1 MNLQLGSGIAFMR
14 NIQKR
19 PFGNYSQRAVITKA
33 VLEKLIRNDISPGE
47 SISEEE
53 LAQQFGVSRT
63 PIREALILL
72 ERQQMTINETN
83 RGFFAAPVSFEG
95 LRSYFDMAKCV
106 FPFLFVRAAKNG
118 SETLSREAIGTDQS
132 GIPAEAGDSV
142 MAHFKLISSIA
153 NAADNPFSAE
163 TAMAGESYHCMM
175 RRSILNTRPPE
186 VVLEANRELW
196 EQDCA
201 VIQALS
207 SKDEAQIT
215 QSVDDLIASSR
226 RFIVSNMI

>member
-1 MNLQLGSGIAFMR
+1 M
-14 NIQKR
+14 
-19 PFGNYSQRAVITKA
+19 
-33 VLEKLIRNDISPGE
+33 LEKLIRNDISPGE

-106 FPFLFVRAAKNG
+106 FPFLFIRASA
-118 SETLSREAIGTDQS
+118 SSPEILSWESIGVSHDDA
-132 GIPAEAGDSV
+132 PEEAGDSV
-142 MAHFKLISSIA
+142 MAHFKLISWIA
-153 NAADNPFSAE
+153 TSADNAFSAE

-175 RRSILNTRPPE
+175 RRSILNTRPPD
-186 VVLEANRELW
+186 VVLDANRDLW
-196 EQDCA
+196 EHDCA
-201 VIQALS
+201 IIAGLNT
-207 SKDEAQIT
+207 KDETEIT
-215 QSVDDLIASSR
+215 KVVDDLITSSR
-226 RFIVSNMI
+226 KFIVSNMI

>member
-1 MNLQLGSGIAFMR
+1 MR

-19 PFGNYSQRAVITKA
+19 IFGNNSQRAVITKA

-106 FPFLFVRAAKNG
+106 FPFLFLRAAENATE
-118 SETLSREAIGTDQS
+118 SLSWEAIGTTHR
-132 GIPAEAGDSV
+132 GAPEEAGDSV
-142 MAHFKLISSIA
+142 MAHFNLISWIA
-153 NAADNPFSAE
+153 TVADNPFSAE
-163 TAMAGESYHCMM
+163 TAIAGESYHCMM

-186 VVLEANRELW
+186 VVLDANRELW
-196 EQDCA
+196 ERDSA
-201 VIQALS
+201 VIQALI
-207 SKDEAQIT
+207 SKHETGIT
-215 QSVDDLIASSR
+215 KAIDDLIASSR
-226 RFIVSNMI
+226 SFIVSNMI